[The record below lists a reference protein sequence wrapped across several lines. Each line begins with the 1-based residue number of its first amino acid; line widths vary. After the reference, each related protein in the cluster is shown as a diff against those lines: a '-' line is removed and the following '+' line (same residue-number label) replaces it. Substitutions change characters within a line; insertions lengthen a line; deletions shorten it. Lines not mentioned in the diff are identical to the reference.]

1 THCCRA
7 TRLRHHF
14 PTRRSSDLPLYYIRT
29 FDAAG
34 PAIIDTA
41 FRINVYRV
49 ARNNQKLMSGPNAKD
64 VSIRSLNKD
73 SYVRVIARSGDWYR
87 VALPDHIEGYLP
99 LRSVTAAMS
108 GVTKKLI
115 ADKTVTLHPRSES
128 TIMNFLP
135 RDTPVEVL

>member
-73 SYVRVIARSGDWYR
+73 SYVRVIARSGD
-87 VALPDHIEGYLP
+87 
-99 LRSVTAAMS
+99 
-108 GVTKKLI
+108 
-115 ADKTVTLHPRSES
+115 RSEEHTS
-128 TIMNFLP
+128 ELQSRENLVC
-135 RDTPVEVL
+135 RLLL